1 MTECSVFVAIGGNG
15 LQGKSSTPQHHYFAR
30 FLDRLLCSDFT
41 KDYTLHISG
50 AAQSLF
56 EARDKYIP
64 RLAEDS
70 DFVLVSDADMVV
82 PARWWRYTKRLFEV
96 HPKLGVV
103 VPLMTGNGY
112 FDHAQRMDL
121 QRFNADW
128 VVTDEGYEAT
138 TPGSDLRVVGRDFQ
152 DVTNGVWCDGFQVI
166 RSSMVREIGRWS
178 GERQFRDDCSKRNW
192 LYAVCA
198 GFIVEHAKSGISP
211 LEHS

>member
-1 MTECSVFVAIGGNG
+1 VFVAIGGNG

-56 EARDKYIP
+56 EARAKYIP

-70 DFVLVSDADMVV
+70 DFVLMSDADMVV
-82 PARWWRYTKRLFEV
+82 PSSWWRYTKKLFATQ
-96 HPKLGVV
+96 PKLGLV

-112 FDHAQRMDL
+112 FDFFQRVDVQKYVNL
-121 QRFNADW
+121 SY
-128 VVTDEGYEAT
+128 TETEEGREY
-138 TPGSDLRVVGRDFQ
+138 TPGTDLHVLGSQGFPDM
-152 DVTNGVWCDGFQVI
+152 NEGVWADGFQVI
-166 RSSMVREIGRWS
+166 RSQMVRELGRWS
-178 GERQFRDDCSKRNW
+178 GEREFRDECSKRNW

-198 GFIVEHAKSGISP
+198 GFIIEHAKSGINP
-211 LEHS
+211 LEHF